1 MSNDRF
7 VKAVSDSVAN
17 REHHSDHLPPDLI
30 PGTSKFRTCTPTP
43 DYFFSSESDL
53 KNILRSHKISEE

>member
-1 MSNDRF
+1 MSIDRF

-17 REHHSDHLPPDLI
+17 REHHSDHRSPNLI

-43 DYFFSSESDL
+43 DYFFSSESDFE
-53 KNILRSHKISEE
+53 KISSHHKISKK

>member
-1 MSNDRF
+1 MALERF

-17 REHHSDHLPPDLI
+17 SEHHSDHCSPDLI

-43 DYFFSSESDL
+43 DYFFSSESNL
-53 KNILRSHKISEE
+53 ENILRSHKISEK